1 MKNVLFLAVWAILT
15 ACAPGEYSI
24 NGNAGNNFEGKMI
37 YLQKLDGTLIDS
49 CVVKEGVFAMGGQ
62 ADQQIV
68 CNLISGF
75 MKTPVI
81 VKNGADIKVDFTT
94 MPVMASDKG
103 GLNDV
108 LYSILKDV
116 TDARLAVR
124 DKEDRM
130 RDENASPQAIDE
142 ATRADYE
149 AIYDLYRKGIS
160 DNKENLIGAYLLGMT
175 ARTLYPTL
183 EKLDSMMNVVKYAKD
198 LEVVTKIHSSMK
210 ALEATKVGQ
219 NFTDF
224 TGKTIDGKEIKFSE
238 YVGKGKY
245 VLVDFWASW
254 CGPCKAEIPNLME
267 LYNKHKDG
275 KLIVLGINVFD
286 QEKKF
291 KAALA
296 SEGIEYPQIFIP
308 GTNKED
314 PAKIYGVSGIP
325 QIMLF
330 APDGKVV
337 KRDLRGKE
345 MIKFVEEQLKK

>member
-1 MKNVLFLAVWAILT
+1 MKSILILAVSTSLFAST
-15 ACAPGEYSI
+15 PDDFSI
-24 NGNAGNNFEGKMI
+24 NGKAGASFEGKTV
-37 YLQKLDGTLIDS
+37 YLQKQDGAILDS
-49 CVVKEGVFAMGGQ
+49 CVVKDGVFTMGGQ
-62 ADQQIV
+62 TEGQIV
-68 CNLISGF
+68 CELISGF
-75 MKTPVI
+75 LKTPVI
-81 VKNGADIKVDFTT
+81 VKNGADLKVDFTS
-94 MPVMASDKG
+94 MPVMAYDNG

-108 LYSILKDV
+108 LYAILKEV
-116 TDARLAVR
+116 TDARLALR
-124 DKEDRM
+124 EKEDRM
-130 RDENASPQAIDE
+130 RDENASPQMIDE
-142 ATRADYE
+142 STRADYA

-160 DNKENLIGAYLLGMT
+160 DNKDNLIGAYLLGAA

-198 LEVVTKIHSSMK
+198 MENVIQVHRSMK

-224 TGKTIDGKEIKFSE
+224 TGKTVEGNDSKFSD

-275 KLIVLGINVFD
+275 NLIVLGINVFD

-291 KAALA
+291 KAAMEK
-296 SEGIEYPQIFIP
+296 EGIQYPQIFIP
-308 GTNKED
+308 GTNKDD

-330 APDGKVV
+330 APDGTIV

>member
-1 MKNVLFLAVWAILT
+1 MKALLFLAVSALF
-15 ACAPGEYSI
+15 ADCAPSDYIIKGK
-24 NGNAGNNFEGKMI
+24 AGRHFEGRTV
-37 YLQKLDGTLIDS
+37 YLQTLDGSTLDS
-49 CVVKEGVFAMGGQ
+49 CVVKDGMFTIDGQ
-62 ADQQIV
+62 VGKQTV
-68 CNLISGF
+68 CNLRSGF
-75 MKTPVI
+75 MKTPV
-81 VKNGADIKVDFTT
+81 VVENGADIKIDFTS
-94 MPVMASDKG
+94 MPVMASDQG
-103 GLNDV
+103 GLNDA
-108 LYSILKDV
+108 LYSILKKV
-116 TDARLAVR
+116 TDARLALR
-124 DKEDRM
+124 EKEDRM
-130 RDENASPQAIDE
+130 RDANASPQAIDE
-142 ATRADYE
+142 ATRADY
-149 AIYDLYRKGIS
+149 AAVYDLYRDGIS
-160 DNKENLIGAYLLGMT
+160 ENKDNLIGAYLLGMT

-198 LEVVTKIHSSMK
+198 LELVTNIHSSMK

-219 NFTDF
+219 NVIDF
-224 TGKTIDGKEIKFSE
+224 PGKTIDGKDSKFSD

-267 LYNKHKDG
+267 LHKKHKDG

-308 GTNKED
+308 GTNKD
-314 PAKIYGVSGIP
+314 DAAKLYGVTGIP

-330 APDGKVV
+330 APDGTVV

-345 MIKFVEEQLKK
+345 MIRFVEEQLKK

>member
-1 MKNVLFLAVWAILT
+1 MKALLFLAVSVWFAD
-15 ACAPGEYSI
+15 CAPSDYIIKGK
-24 NGNAGNNFEGKMI
+24 AGRHFEGRTV
-37 YLQKLDGTLIDS
+37 YLQTLDGSTLDS
-49 CVVKEGVFAMGGQ
+49 CVVKDGMFTIDGQ
-62 ADQQIV
+62 VDKQTV
-68 CNLISGF
+68 CNLRSGF
-75 MKTPVI
+75 MKTPVVI
-81 VKNGADIKVDFTT
+81 EKGADIKIDFTS
-94 MPVMASDKG
+94 MPVMASDQG
-103 GLNDV
+103 GLNDA
-108 LYSILKDV
+108 LYSILKKV
-116 TDARLAVR
+116 TDARLALR
-124 DKEDRM
+124 EKEDRM
-130 RDENASPQAIDE
+130 RDANASPQAIDE
-142 ATRADYE
+142 ATRADY
-149 AIYDLYRKGIS
+149 AAVYDLYRDGIS
-160 DNKENLIGAYLLGMT
+160 ENKDNLIGAYLLGMT

-198 LEVVTKIHSSMK
+198 MEIVTNIHSSMK

-224 TGKTIDGKEIKFSE
+224 TGKTVDGKDIKFSE

-267 LYNKHKDG
+267 LHNKHKDG
-275 KLIVLGINVFD
+275 NLVVLGINVFD

-296 SEGIEYPQIFIP
+296 HEGIEYPQIFIP
-308 GTNKED
+308 GTNRED

-330 APDGKVV
+330 APDGTIV

>member
-1 MKNVLFLAVWAILT
+1 MKSIMILAVSAVLL
-15 ACAPGEYSI
+15 ACTPGEFSI
-24 NGNAGNNFEGKMI
+24 KGKAGANFEGKTV
-37 YLQKLDGTLIDS
+37 YLQKLDGTILDS
-49 CVVKEGVFAMGGQ
+49 CVVKDEVFTMGGQ
-62 ADQQIV
+62 TEGQIV

-75 MKTPVI
+75 MKTPVM
-81 VKNGADIKVDFTT
+81 VKNGADIKVDFTS
-94 MPVMASDKG
+94 MPVMAYDKG

-108 LYSILKDV
+108 LYAILKEV
-116 TDARLAVR
+116 TDARLALR
-124 DKEDRM
+124 EKEDRM
-130 RDENASPQAIDE
+130 RDENASPQMIDE
-142 ATRADYE
+142 STRADYA

-160 DNKENLIGAYLLGMT
+160 DNKDNLIGAYLLGAT

-183 EKLDSMMNVVKYAKD
+183 EKLDSMINVVKYAKD
-198 LEVVTKIHSSMK
+198 METVSQIYSSMK
-210 ALEATKVGQ
+210 ALDATKVGR

-224 TGKTIDGKEIKFSE
+224 TGKTVDGKESKFSD

-275 KLIVLGINVFD
+275 KLVVLGINVFD

-291 KAALA
+291 KAALE
-296 SEGIEYPQIFIP
+296 SEGIGYPQIFIP
-308 GTNKED
+308 GNNKD
-314 PAKIYGVSGIP
+314 DAAKLYGVSGIP

-330 APDGKVV
+330 APDGTIV